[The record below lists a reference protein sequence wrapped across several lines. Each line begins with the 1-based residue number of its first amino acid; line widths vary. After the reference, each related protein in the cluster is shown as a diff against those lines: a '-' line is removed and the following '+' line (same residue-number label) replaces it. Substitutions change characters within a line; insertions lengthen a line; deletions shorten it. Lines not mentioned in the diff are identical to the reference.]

1 MNTLDD
7 FFQTQP
13 PSASRPLLGLTVL
26 AVEDSR
32 FACEAIRLMCVRSG
46 ARIRRADCIAS
57 ARRHLRVYRPAV
69 AIIDMGL
76 PDGSGTD
83 LITDLSNGDLH
94 KPVVLATSGDADLE
108 PDALAAGAAGF
119 LRKPMT
125 SVAAFQAEVLRHLPA
140 ERRPNAPR
148 AADQTQIAPDR
159 IAFQDDLTAALTALD
174 GQTADAN
181 QVAYVANFVQGVARC
196 AEDADLF
203 SAARAASFDPSRA
216 GPANAMLGL
225 LRERAQHR
233 IAV

>member
-13 PSASRPLLGLTVL
+13 PSATRPLLGLTVL

-76 PDGSGTD
+76 PDGTGAD
-83 LITDLSNGDLH
+83 LIGDLATGDVH
-94 KPVVLATSGDADLE
+94 RPVVLGTSGDGDQEQVAR
-108 PDALAAGAAGF
+108 AAGAAGF
-119 LRKPMT
+119 LHKPMT
-125 SVAAFQAEVLRHLPA
+125 SIAAFQSELLRHMPP
-140 ERRPNAPR
+140 ERQPNVPR
-148 AADQTQIAPDR
+148 ATDTTSVAPDR
-159 IAFQDDLTAALTALD
+159 IAFQDDLSSALTALD
-174 GQTADAN
+174 GQTHDAN

-203 SAARAASFDPSRA
+203 SAARAASFDPSRS